1 MQEGE
6 EPATPPPAAAP
17 APTPPPAMEEP
28 KPEFDITKCARQPLL
43 NAYCSRALSGA
54 ASGVAKGEAGAACM
68 EEQLARGCAM
78 PDERRCCSSVRS
90 YSITITLAVV
100 FVLAKAAGYF
110 GLIDSN

>member
-1 MQEGE
+1 
-6 EPATPPPAAAP
+6 
-17 APTPPPAMEEP
+17 
-28 KPEFDITKCARQPLL
+28 
-43 NAYCSRALSGA
+43 
-54 ASGVAKGEAGAACM
+54 
-68 EEQLARGCAM
+68 M

>member
-1 MQEGE
+1 MARYALLLALCLSPLAWGLSVQPRAIQLRAARPVLARPIFPCMQEGE
-6 EPATPPPAAAP
+6 EPTTPPPAAAP

-28 KPEFDITKCARQPLL
+28 KPEFDIT
-43 NAYCSRALSGA
+43 N
-54 ASGVAKGEAGAACM
+54 
-68 EEQLARGCAM
+68 
-78 PDERRCCSSVRS
+78 